1 MERLR
6 VLVVDDE
13 PRMRSGILRLLRGR
27 VSKMPDLED
36 GEVAYDAYEAESGEA
51 ALASIAEAVPDI
63 LLLDHKLPGIQGLE
77 LLEKL
82 TREGPRVLTV
92 MITAYA
98 SIETAVTATKRGAY
112 DFLAKPFTPAELGA
126 TIDKAARHVLL
137 DRRARKLAQERRQ
150 ARFQLISVVAHELK
164 SPLAAI
170 EGFLEL
176 LRDPVTGEDPQAR
189 LHMIDRSILRL
200 QGMRKLIFDLL
211 DLTRIESGQK
221 KRELAQ
227 VDLGELAAF
236 VLEGLRTEA
245 ERRRIALRLNAAG
258 DTRMNG
264 DRGELEIILNNL
276 VSNAVKYNRDG
287 GDVEVSLSGDPETLQ
302 IAVRDTGIGIS
313 EAEQAKLFQEF
324 SRIKNAQTRSI
335 LGSGLGL
342 SIVRRLARLNG
353 GDVGVASEAGAGS
366 TFTVTLSRS
375 GMGAQPAPAVDT
387 AVES

>member
-1 MERLR
+1 MEHLR

-13 PRMRSGILRLLRGR
+13 PRMRAGIQRALRSH
-27 VSKMPDLED
+27 VSVMPDLD
-36 GEVAYDAYEAESGEA
+36 GEVDYEVVEAASGEA
-51 ALASIAEAVPDI
+51 ALDRIAEAVPDI

-77 LLEKL
+77 LLDKL

-137 DRRARKLAQERRQ
+137 DRRARKLALERRQ

-164 SPLAAI
+164 APLAAI
-170 EGFLEL
+170 EGYLQLLQDPATGANAESREHMLE
-176 LRDPVTGEDPQAR
+176 
-189 LHMIDRSILRL
+189 RSVLRL

-221 KRELAQ
+221 KRELAT
-227 VDLGELAAF
+227 VDLGELA
-236 VLEGLRTEA
+236 GLALDGVRSDA
-245 ERRRIALRLNAAG
+245 ERRRIALRLVTAG
-258 DTRMNG
+258 DLAMTG

-276 VSNAVKYNRDG
+276 VSNAVKYNRDDG
-287 GDVEVSLSGDPETLQ
+287 EVELALRGEAELLT

-313 EAEQAKLFQEF
+313 DEEQAKLFGEF
-324 SRIKNAQTRSI
+324 SRIKNAQTRNI

-353 GDVGVASEAGAGS
+353 GDAGVTSTAGVGS
-366 TFTVTLSRS
+366 TFTVTLARS
-375 GMGAQPAPAVDT
+375 GCAEGSAVALD
-387 AVES
+387 AALEP